1 MSVSPASAAAEAG
14 ILACGAYVPLRRLQ
28 RAAISALHDWF
39 APALGN
45 AARGERA
52 VADWD
57 EDSITMAVEAGRDC
71 LSGIDRTTLGSL
83 SLASTTLPY
92 ADRQNAG
99 IVKEALNLP
108 DALGVLDVTGS
119 QRAATSVLIQAL
131 HATAAIKRPQL
142 CLAADRR
149 VARPASEA
157 ELLQGDAAAAVLV
170 GPGDPIARLLDSR
183 SITLDFVDHF
193 RATGEPLDYAWESR
207 WIRDEGHLALIGQ
220 ALADGLRAFGV
231 QPAEIDRLLIPIPGR
246 GVAEAIARSAG
257 CRADSVADNLVATI
271 GDSGVAH
278 PLLML
283 SHALESARPRE
294 KLLLV
299 GFGQGCDLLLF
310 ETTAA
315 IARTPR
321 RRPLTEALARR
332 QPDENYLRF
341 LFHRGLLQ
349 LERGMRAEAEQKQP
363 GTTLYRHR
371 KTVLGL
377 IGSRCTRTG
386 AVQYPPAEI
395 SVHTG
400 EPSAGTHE
408 DYPLAD
414 RPGRIVSYTAD
425 RLAYSPSPP
434 LYHGV
439 IDFEGGGRMAV
450 EFADASGELLAV
462 GRGIR
467 MVFRIKGVDELRH
480 FTKYYW
486 KAAPVR

>member
-1 MSVSPASAAAEAG
+1 MAEEAG
-14 ILACGAYVPLRRLQ
+14 ILAFGAYVPQRRLQ
-28 RAAISALHDWF
+28 RAAIFAAHAWF

-45 AARGERA
+45 VAHGERA
-52 VADWD
+52 IADWD

-71 LSGIDRTTLGSL
+71 LGGINRATIASL
-83 SLASTTLPY
+83 SLASTTLPF

-108 DALGVLDVTGS
+108 DAVGVLDVTGS
-119 QRAATSVLIQAL
+119 QRAATSALIQAL
-131 HATAAIKRPQL
+131 QATAATRRPQL
-142 CLAADRR
+142 CLAAERR
-149 VARPASEA
+149 QARPASEA

-170 GPGDPIARLLDSR
+170 GHGDVIARLRGSHSV
-183 SITLDFVDHF
+183 SIDFVDHF
-193 RATGEPLDYAWESR
+193 RAAGETLDYAWESR
-207 WIRDEGHLALIGQ
+207 WIRDEGQIAILGKTIAE
-220 ALADGLRAFGV
+220 GLKAFGV
-231 QPAEIDRLLIPIPGR
+231 KPGEIDRLLIPIPHR
-246 GVAEAIARSAG
+246 GVADAVARTAG
-257 CRADSVADNLVATI
+257 CRAESIADNLAATI
-271 GDSGVAH
+271 GDSGAAH

-283 SHALESARPRE
+283 AHALGTARARE
-294 KLLLV
+294 RLLLV

-321 RRPLTEALARR
+321 RTPVAEALAHG

-341 LFHRGLLQ
+341 LFHRGLLG

-371 KTVLGL
+371 RAVLGL
-377 IGSRCTRTG
+377 VGSRDTRTG

-400 EPSAGTHE
+400 EATAGTHE

-414 RPGRIVSYTAD
+414 RPGRIVSYTTD

-434 LYHGV
+434 LFYGV
-439 IDFEGGGRMAV
+439 IDFEGGGRMSV
-450 EFADASGELLAV
+450 EFADAGSESIAV
-462 GRGIR
+462 GRTCR
-467 MVFRIKGVDELRH
+467 MMFRIKAVDELRH
-480 FTKYYW
+480 FTKYFW
-486 KAAPVR
+486 KAAPVRRPA

>member
-1 MSVSPASAAAEAG
+1 V
-14 ILACGAYVPLRRLQ
+14 GAYVPQRRLQ
-28 RAAISALHDWF
+28 RAAIGAAHAWF
-39 APALGN
+39 APGLKPV
-45 AARGERA
+45 ARGERA
-52 VADWD
+52 IADWD

-71 LSGIDRTTLGSL
+71 LSGIDRTTIGSL

-108 DALGVLDVTGS
+108 DAVGVLDVTGS
-119 QRAATSVLIQAL
+119 QRAATSALIQAL
-131 HATAAIKRPQL
+131 HAAAATNRPQL

-170 GPGDPIARLLDSR
+170 GPGELIARLLGSH
-183 SITLDFVDHF
+183 SVSVDFVDHF
-193 RATGEPLDYAWESR
+193 RAAGEPLDYAWEGR
-207 WIRDEGHLALIGQ
+207 WIRDEGHVALIGQ
-220 ALADGLRAFGV
+220 ALGDGLRAFGV
-231 QPAEIDRLLIPIPGR
+231 QPGEIDRLLIPVPTRSVI
-246 GVAEAIARSAG
+246 EAIARAAG
-257 CRADSVADNLVATI
+257 CRAESISDNLTDTI

-283 SHALESARPRE
+283 AHALETARPRE

-299 GFGQGCDLLLF
+299 GFGQGCDLLLL

-321 RRPLTEALARR
+321 RRPVTEALARG

-371 KTVLGL
+371 RTVLGL
-377 IGSRCTRTG
+377 VGSRSRSTG
-386 AVQYPPAEI
+386 AVQFPPAEI

-400 EPSAGTHE
+400 EPTAGTHE

-414 RPGRIVSYTAD
+414 KPGRIVSFTAD
-425 RLAYSPSPP
+425 RLAYSASPP
-434 LYHGV
+434 LYYGV

-450 EFADASGELLAV
+450 EFADASGELIAV
-462 GRGIR
+462 GRTVR

-480 FTKYYW
+480 FTKYFW
-486 KAAPVR
+486 KAVPAR